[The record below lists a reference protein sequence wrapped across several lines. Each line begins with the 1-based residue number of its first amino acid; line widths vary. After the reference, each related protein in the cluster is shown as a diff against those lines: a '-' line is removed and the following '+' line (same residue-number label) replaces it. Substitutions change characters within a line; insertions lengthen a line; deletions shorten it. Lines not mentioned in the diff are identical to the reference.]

1 MRKNI
6 LLAISMIAVM
16 LTSCNST
23 ITNKSD
29 VQSTIEDGERLEENI
44 DSLNKIADEESN
56 IAEENF
62 KEAKEAY
69 NMAIANGDKN
79 AQLAAEK
86 ALNEAITAL
95 EKTKQSIL
103 SSNEKMKEI
112 SDTIKSHNLD
122 TATNAIKQKLEQ
134 AGTDIK
140 KAAQS
145 TESTVKGLV
154 NDISKKAK
162 EEKTSKSN

>member
-6 LLAISMIAVM
+6 LLATSIIAFM

-23 ITNKSD
+23 MTSKSD
-29 VQSTIEDGERLEENI
+29 VQSTIKDGEKLEETI
-44 DSLNKIADEESN
+44 DSLNKIADEDSD

-62 KEAKEAY
+62 KKAKEAY

-86 ALNEAITAL
+86 ALNEAVAVL
-95 EKTKQSIL
+95 EKTKQSII
-103 SSNEKMKEI
+103 SSNHKMKEI
-112 SDTIKSHNLD
+112 ADTIKSNDLD
-122 TATNAIKQKLEQ
+122 SANNAIKQKLDQ
-134 AGTDIK
+134 AGTDLK
-140 KAAQS
+140 KAAQN

-162 EEKTSKSN
+162 EEKPSKNN